1 MRILFLSWSSGL
13 HKEAGGARWNPG
25 RQGRGRTDGRTSVL
39 LNTERLGRVG
49 GPLPGLALPL
59 PMNALIRT
67 VLATRAKQHDR
78 QVTSVPSQGRT
89 CSTTTPMLTSLL
101 RKDTDLL
108 QRRSE
113 TRRTGDLVEP
123 QDRPRLPWAAAA
135 LPPGYHAPTSTR
147 TSVTQGCPRKQGRML
162 SQRRWTPAFH
172 GSREN
177 EDCACLTADSLFMR
191 GFAHYD
197 RVVTGS
203 PDLEQ
208 QIILQDKSV

>member
-13 HKEAGGARWNPG
+13 HKEAGGARRNPG

-39 LNTERLGRVG
+39 LDTERLGRVG

-113 TRRTGDLVEP
+113 TRGGQATSSNRRTGHAFPGRRQLSP
-123 QDRPRLPWAAAA
+123 RGITRPRRRG
-135 LPPGYHAPTSTR
+135 PPSLKDAPGNR
-147 TSVTQGCPRKQGRML
+147 DEC
-162 SQRRWTPAFH
+162 
-172 GSREN
+172 
-177 EDCACLTADSLFMR
+177 
-191 GFAHYD
+191 
-197 RVVTGS
+197 
-203 PDLEQ
+203 
-208 QIILQDKSV
+208 